1 MADDAIP
8 TTPVTKPKDRWKQR
22 DNPDWVSGW
31 KDEEKKDLDEYCAML
46 RADPRARTPGRTED
60 GGVKLQKGTTMAVP
74 RRGGSG
80 RFIEARQSDTTLLTI
95 AKGRS
100 VRSAMETIRVKSRQR
115 SRAGSRAR
123 RRTFSGVPSEVLTV
137 TKPSVSGEP
146 TPAANAFR
154 EKTGLTSTEK
164 AKAGEEQL
172 TPDEKRLQRIA
183 RMEEKAAKAL
193 EKKPRR
199 PAGEPPP
206 KKQKK
211 PSPPKPSKIKA
222 LANFFTPVKKAE
234 EVVVDRPATAES
246 SKRVS
251 FTPDTKTRESSRAPS
266 RAEKK
271 VVPPGS
277 NTQGGSWKFSDVPT
291 IEHKQISPS
300 PEKPMPR
307 IIMPDVGVRC
317 RTINYDEVLDVQEA
331 LDQRR
336 NLSVR
341 EQLQNRIIRDHD
353 PRLAEKKRLTVAK
366 PPPVTNND
374 FTEALRFAR
383 RPFAFLASRRWRGG

>member
-8 TTPVTKPKDRWKQR
+8 TTPVTNPKDRWKNR
-22 DNPDWVSGW
+22 ENPDWVSGW

-137 TKPSVSGEP
+137 TKPTVSGEP

-164 AKAGEEQL
+164 AKVGEEQL

-193 EKKPRR
+193 EKKP
-199 PAGEPPP
+199 
-206 KKQKK
+206 
-211 PSPPKPSKIKA
+211 
-222 LANFFTPVKKAE
+222 
-234 EVVVDRPATAES
+234 
-246 SKRVS
+246 
-251 FTPDTKTRESSRAPS
+251 
-266 RAEKK
+266 
-271 VVPPGS
+271 
-277 NTQGGSWKFSDVPT
+277 
-291 IEHKQISPS
+291 
-300 PEKPMPR
+300 
-307 IIMPDVGVRC
+307 
-317 RTINYDEVLDVQEA
+317 
-331 LDQRR
+331 
-336 NLSVR
+336 
-341 EQLQNRIIRDHD
+341 
-353 PRLAEKKRLTVAK
+353 
-366 PPPVTNND
+366 
-374 FTEALRFAR
+374 
-383 RPFAFLASRRWRGG
+383 ASRRRKNRRSRRRRSRARSLL

>member
-1 MADDAIP
+1 MERP
-8 TTPVTKPKDRWKQR
+8 T
-22 DNPDWVSGW
+22 
-31 KDEEKKDLDEYCAML
+31 
-46 RADPRARTPGRTED
+46 
-60 GGVKLQKGTTMAVP
+60 
-74 RRGGSG
+74 
-80 RFIEARQSDTTLLTI
+80 
-95 AKGRS
+95 
-100 VRSAMETIRVKSRQR
+100 
-115 SRAGSRAR
+115 
-123 RRTFSGVPSEVLTV
+123 
-137 TKPSVSGEP
+137 
-146 TPAANAFR
+146 
-154 EKTGLTSTEK
+154 
-164 AKAGEEQL
+164 
-172 TPDEKRLQRIA
+172 
-183 RMEEKAAKAL
+183 
-193 EKKPRR
+193 
-199 PAGEPPP
+199 
-206 KKQKK
+206 
-211 PSPPKPSKIKA
+211 
-222 LANFFTPVKKAE
+222 
-234 EVVVDRPATAES
+234 TAES

-251 FTPDTKTRESSRAPS
+251 FTPDTKTRESSRVPS

-383 RPFAFLASRRWRGG
+383 RPLAFLASRRRRGG